1 MQGLS
6 PRGEAAENPELGGK
20 FGRKLRRKSGS
31 SRRRAGNTLW
41 RAGPLRYPGSLTY
54 SWVPLHC
61 VCTAERRI
69 LWRQISRRHS
79 WSWTQTAGCTKCHEA
94 SSHAGA
100 RKKALSGQITSTVR
114 APTARRLA
122 GTSQTRRATGVG
134 RGSRCTSSCFC
145 GRWTGSSTRSQRA
158 LAPAAPIPAAT
169 SLGSWR
175 AERHLPAS
183 IGQAN
188 GLRVGLGSASPSS
201 PSSRSLPPCCAPC
214 CQSGA
219 GARD

>member
-69 LWRQISRRHS
+69 LWRPISRRHS
-79 WSWTQTAGCTKCHEA
+79 WSWTRTAGCTKCHEA
-94 SSHAGA
+94 SSHAGTRFVEFLPLA
-100 RKKALSGQITSTVR
+100 RAAVLRFALQRVALYYGFYCNPSRNSTNRVQTILEREGRAGSTKNPPHPDIMHKAPPSHWFSCFRARRVKEPR
-114 APTARRLA
+114 AP
-122 GTSQTRRATGVG
+122 
-134 RGSRCTSSCFC
+134 
-145 GRWTGSSTRSQRA
+145 
-158 LAPAAPIPAAT
+158 
-169 SLGSWR
+169 
-175 AERHLPAS
+175 AERPDRWRMLGMPRD
-183 IGQAN
+183 
-188 GLRVGLGSASPSS
+188 LRHFN
-201 PSSRSLPPCCAPC
+201 RR
-214 CQSGA
+214 Q
-219 GARD
+219 